1 MLICLSFRKFDNSEG
16 GGDPTAFFSDIRT
29 CLRLP
34 RCDQLMILD
43 CCYAAK
49 AFARE
54 HIGKRKFELM
64 TSTAHDLESPA
75 PHLPHSFTTTL
86 YDSLK
91 RLIHENPKGFC
102 TSHLYR
108 EVYHTMPITE
118 PPEPS
123 NPKPLLFDQA
133 RHSFGKIWLR
143 PQVETDRP
151 PKAKEEGRYLK
162 LTFRLNAN
170 PDLAVMNEL
179 ALHLQFLPHVDQV
192 RFEDLYAPKEQ
203 ITDFMHLVLQAG
215 KLRPL
220 IRKIHAKRQL
230 RRIAEMRT
238 GEKGIETPP
247 SLLKLT
253 LDQNHHPAYDW
264 SSASEVSDHSPR
276 DQRRK
281 SGTWPPAQAIPSK
294 NGSLPNCQLPAGYKL
309 NVPGPGTI
317 VSTFVP
323 ECVNTTHGLPQE
335 QANGTILLS
344 SHSPTRRGD
353 DGAYD
358 IAGSSASADTGSVPD
373 EDQRKRRRSQSPDR
387 KSPPGKRTHRFD

>member
-1 MLICLSFRKFDNSEG
+1 
-16 GGDPTAFFSDIRT
+16 
-29 CLRLP
+29 
-34 RCDQLMILD
+34 MILD

-54 HIGKRKFELM
+54 HIGKRKFELI
-64 TSTAHDLESPA
+64 TSAPHDRESPA
-75 PHLPHSFTTTL
+75 PHLPHSFTKTL

-91 RLIHENPKGFC
+91 RLIKENPKGFS

-108 EVYHTMPITE
+108 EVYHTLPITE
-118 PPEPS
+118 PPKPE

-143 PQVETDRP
+143 PQVETDGSA
-151 PKAKEEGRYLK
+151 KAKEEGRYLK

-179 ALHLQFLPHVDQV
+179 ALHLQFLPYVDQI

-203 ITDFMHLVLQAG
+203 ITDFMMLVLQAG

-238 GEKGIETPP
+238 GQDGVEPP
-247 SLLKLT
+247 SSLLKLT

-264 SSASEVSDHSPR
+264 SSASEVSNHGPR
-276 DQRRK
+276 DQRKK
-281 SGTWPPAQAIPSK
+281 SGTWPPPRATSLTH
-294 NGSLPNCQLPAGYKL
+294 GSLPNGQLSEEYKVD
-309 NVPGPGTI
+309 VPGPGTI

-323 ECVNTTHGLPQE
+323 RPATSIDDLSQE
-335 QANGTILLS
+335 QANGMIQTSLRYPIDRMMIILMIQQEPQPVPTKGQYTMMTAGNDDEVNPHTLS
-344 SHSPTRRGD
+344 PRQRRECTSPTELQVV
-353 DGAYD
+353 
-358 IAGSSASADTGSVPD
+358 I
-373 EDQRKRRRSQSPDR
+373 
-387 KSPPGKRTHRFD
+387 